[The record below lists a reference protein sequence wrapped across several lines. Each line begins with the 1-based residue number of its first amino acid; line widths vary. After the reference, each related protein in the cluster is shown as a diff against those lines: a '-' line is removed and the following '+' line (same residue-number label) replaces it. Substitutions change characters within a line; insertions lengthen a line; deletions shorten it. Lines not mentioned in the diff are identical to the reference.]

1 MPKTVTQLD
10 IQNHINREY
19 RQVHQGSWA
28 QIKAYIDDRYTVV
41 EEDKIDDEMTLDATW
56 RTFSC
61 ALRTGYA
68 GQPFVILSI
77 EVEMTGAEQ
86 TQYIELNRYNV
97 VANWRNRVAAGGAIE
112 TVVPADATIYNSSEI
127 KMPLDSS
134 GRFNYKANN
143 NGTLICYIV
152 GYER

>member
-1 MPKTVTQLD
+1 MPKTVTQID
-10 IQNHINREY
+10 FNNHINRDY

-41 EEDKIDDEMTLDATW
+41 EEDKIDDEMTQDATW

-68 GQPFVILSI
+68 GQSFVILSI
-77 EVEMTGAEQ
+77 EVEITGAEQ

-97 VANWRNRVAAGGAIE
+97 VTNWRNRVAAGGAIE

-127 KMPLDSS
+127 KMPLDLS

-143 NGTLICYIV
+143 SGTLICYIV